1 MVFCITYY
9 IREGCYIFHTKDGE
23 VQSNKDE
30 TVLPYIDIKKI
41 QGVACVQTFR
51 ENFEGFS
58 QKEITAAKLARE
70 SQVVIGCTS
79 ERDFESMVSNNM
91 IQNWP
96 ITASDITS
104 SHTIFGSNLAGTRGN
119 TVRQNPDRV
128 VMYYAA
134 LPKDFF

>member
-1 MVFCITYY
+1 M
-9 IREGCYIFHTKDGE
+9 
-23 VQSNKDE
+23 
-30 TVLPYIDIKKI
+30 
-41 QGVACVQTFR
+41 
-51 ENFEGFS
+51 
-58 QKEITAAKLARE
+58 AKLACE
-70 SQVVIGCTS
+70 AQGMIGHPS
-79 ERDFESMVSNNM
+79 ERDFKSMVSNNM

-119 TVRQNPDRV
+119 TVRQNPDRL